1 MAAAVSSEGHWSAR
15 DTSAGAVEAALR
27 RLLAERH
34 AESDAYVPAR
44 VLNLIAIVERD
55 WKGEVQNRLE
65 RVGRFHAS
73 RTVVVANE
81 QRRTT
86 LDAFATMTADH
97 DPKPGEIVP
106 LEERVELD
114 VGPQHM
120 RRLAT
125 MVDPLLVPDLV
136 TVVWSPHQHD
146 DAVDELLD
154 LADVVLIDTVTSPE
168 PSAALR
174 RAEDLCDHAYFVDL
188 AWVRTMP
195 WRERIAA
202 TFDPPA
208 WRPLLE
214 EIDTMTVR
222 QHPESTTSA
231 VLTLGWLATRLGWEV
246 TGELALED
254 GLMCS
259 RARRDG
265 KEFVLRVEPVQQD
278 VPGLAGVTIEA
289 GGHSLSLDR
298 GPGGLAAKRRT
309 PEGRESSWV
318 VLGASRGESGIL
330 GEGIRQALLRDPT
343 YAPALDAATAM
354 MAAGPA
360 AVQ

>member
-1 MAAAVSSEGHWSAR
+1 VSTEGVWSAQ
-15 DTSAGAVEAALR
+15 DTSPGAVEGALR
-27 RLLAERH
+27 KLLMERH

-44 VLNLIAIVERD
+44 VLNLIAVVDRA

-65 RVGRFHAS
+65 KVGRFHAS
-73 RTVVVANE
+73 RTVVVAYE
-81 QRRTT
+81 DGRTR
-86 LDAFATMTADH
+86 LDAHATMTADH
-97 DPKPGEIVP
+97 DPQPGEIVA

-114 VGPQHM
+114 VGPAHM

-125 MVDPLLVPDLV
+125 MIDPLIVQDLI

-146 DAVDELLD
+146 DAVDELLG

-168 PSAALR
+168 PSAALT
-174 RAEDLCDHAYFVDL
+174 RARELCSDAYVVDL

-202 TFDPPA
+202 TFDPPT
-208 WRPLLE
+208 WRPLLD
-214 EIDTMTVR
+214 EIDSMTVR

-231 VLTLGWLATRLGWEV
+231 TLMLGWLATRLGWELP
-246 TGELALED
+246 GKLEMEE

-259 RARRDG
+259 RARREER
-265 KEFVLRVEPVQQD
+265 EFVLRLEPVAQE
-278 VPGLAGVTIEA
+278 VPGLAGVTIES

-298 GPGGLAAKRRT
+298 GPGGLAAKRRA
-309 PEGRESSWV
+309 PDGRESSWV

-343 YAPALDAATAM
+343 YAPALE
-354 MAAGPA
+354 A
-360 AVQ
+360 AVSMTASGAAAF